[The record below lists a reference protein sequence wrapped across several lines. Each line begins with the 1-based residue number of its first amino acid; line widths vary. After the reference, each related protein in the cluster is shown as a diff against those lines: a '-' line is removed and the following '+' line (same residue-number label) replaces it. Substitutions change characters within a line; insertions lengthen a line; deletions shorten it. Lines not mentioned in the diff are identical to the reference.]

1 MRRGAVCRRALGVVL
16 VAGALVGSS
25 PAGAEVSPYDDAIAR
40 ALRLLPRQPE
50 RIVLVE
56 RAERPNLYK
65 GKPKVE
71 AFVNR
76 GGKLVYLIRQ
86 GPTLQAALKR
96 GGIFDY
102 ALAAII
108 WHEMAHIDGA
118 DEPVAQQ
125 AEEQLWKEFILAN
138 RVDRARGMRYLALLK
153 GRRCGDLCR

>member
-1 MRRGAVCRRALGVVL
+1 MLCGAVCRRALGVVL

-25 PAGAEVSPYDDAIAR
+25 PVRADASPYDDAIAR

-50 RIVLVE
+50 AIVLVE
-56 RAERPNLYK
+56 RAEGPTLHT

-76 GGKLVYLIRQ
+76 GGKVVCLIRQ

-96 GGIFDY
+96 ADIFDY

-118 DEPVAQQ
+118 DEPAAQR
-125 AEEQLWKEFILAN
+125 AEEQLWKEFILTQ
-138 RVDRARGMRYLALLK
+138 RVDRVRGMKYLALLNN
-153 GRRCGDLCR
+153 RR